1 MKGWF
6 VTGTDTEIGKTCV
19 SAGLAHLLVQRGW
32 RVGAVKP
39 LAAGQV
45 QDAEGRWFNEDVRH
59 AFLEDKVVLEEVHK
73 ALKERPAAL
82 DLPLDSGPL
91 RFRRKISQMIQAEQ
105 AVASETATA

>member
-1 MKGWF
+1 MKSH
-6 VTGTDTEIGKTCV
+6 T
-19 SAGLAHLLVQRGW
+19 
-32 RVGAVKP
+32 KP
-39 LAAGQV
+39 ALRAMPAAQV
-45 QDAEGRWFNEDVRH
+45 QISLPVQGVLRDVRH